1 MTDTPIPQESSDA
14 VPEVEILYS
23 VAEPTEEFKK
33 TGGKT
38 AESQSSS
45 EGSEQAVSDEGGEWK
60 KKHDEVK
67 DRLLWVA
74 ADFDNYKKR
83 VLKEKEEFLKFSQAG
98 LLKEFLVVVDNLER
112 ALAALPSDDM
122 DKGLLSLKEGV
133 ELTLR
138 QFRSLL
144 EKYGVTRIK
153 ALGEIFNP
161 RFHEVMFQEE
171 TDRFPDDTVMEE
183 LQSGYLLQDR
193 VLRPAMVK
201 VAKNKKKD

>member
-1 MTDTPIPQESSDA
+1 LTENPMN
-14 VPEVEILYS
+14 PEPEIEILSSAPETEDGFTPGPVS
-23 VAEPTEEFKK
+23 VPSAEGE
-33 TGGKT
+33 
-38 AESQSSS
+38 
-45 EGSEQAVSDEGGEWK
+45 EWK
-60 KKHDEVK
+60 KKHDEIKEQLVW
-67 DRLLWVA
+67 LA

-83 VLKEKEEFLKFSQAG
+83 VLKEKEEFLKFSQTG

-122 DKGLLSLKEGV
+122 DKGLLTLKEGV

-144 EKYGVTRIK
+144 EKNGVTRIK

-161 RFHEVMFQEE
+161 RFHEVMFLED
-171 TDRFPDDTVMEE
+171 TDKFPDGTVMEE
-183 LQSGYLLQDR
+183 LQSGYLHHDR

-201 VAKNKKKD
+201 VAKNQ